1 MNLGLIGC
9 GKMGGALLSGILQ
22 TKNAPPAVTV
32 YDAYEPVMT
41 ALAKG
46 DERIRMAAS
55 NLDVAQSSD
64 VILLCVKPDGIT
76 GVAREIAPSTRSS
89 LCISIAAGVSLAVLE
104 SHLGA
109 SQRVVRVMPNTPALV
124 GAGATAFTLG
134 AGATSEDAATTQSLL
149 EAVGIAHEVPEAL
162 LDAVTGLSGSGPAY
176 IYLVIEAMADAG
188 VLNGLPRATAV
199 ALAAQT
205 VLGAAKMVLETGQ
218 HPASLKDQVTSPK
231 GTTIRGIAAL
241 EEKGLRH
248 ALIAAVDAATRRSA
262 ELEAET
268 RK

>member
-1 MNLGLIGC
+1 
-9 GKMGGALLSGILQ
+9 
-22 TKNAPPAVTV
+22 
-32 YDAYEPVMT
+32 
-41 ALAKG
+41 
-46 DERIRMAAS
+46 
-55 NLDVAQSSD
+55 
-64 VILLCVKPDGIT
+64 
-76 GVAREIAPSTRSS
+76 
-89 LCISIAAGVSLAVLE
+89 
-104 SHLGA
+104 
-109 SQRVVRVMPNTPALV
+109 MPNTPALV